1 MVESITRGEKM
12 KDFPMF
18 TTEFGIASLILR
30 EIPYRGEAFILIQD
44 TQQPEELLA
53 ECISF
58 CRICGAEKI
67 YARGHEIVERYPLHC
82 IVYEMRGQAEADEA

>member
-44 TQQPEELLA
+44 TQQPENVFPFA
-53 ECISF
+53 
-58 CRICGAEKI
+58 G
-67 YARGHEIVERYPLHC
+67 YAARRKSMPAAMKL
-82 IVYEMRGQAEADEA
+82 

>member
-44 TQQPEELLA
+44 TQKQIQA
-53 ECISF
+53 TT
-58 CRICGAEKI
+58 
-67 YARGHEIVERYPLHC
+67 RYSAFG
-82 IVYEMRGQAEADEA
+82 ENW

>member
-53 ECISF
+53 VCISF
-58 CRICGAEKI
+58 CQICGAEKI
-67 YARGHEIVERYPLHC
+67 
-82 IVYEMRGQAEADEA
+82 